1 MKRILGIVVAVV
13 IVLSSCKH
21 TASNVSLKSET
32 DSLSYI
38 IGVYFAAQVK
48 NDVSELNVDAVAKG
62 FDEYYKVDTFKM
74 NPTEINAELNKLFG
88 KLQKRAADKN
98 KVESQKMLDENK
110 KKSGVVTLPS
120 GLQYKVEKEGTGPMP
135 DSSDVVNINYT
146 GRLTN
151 GEEFDSNAKT
161 GQPAK
166 FPVTG
171 VIPGFTQ
178 ALLKMKVGSKW
189 KVFIPSE
196 LAYGEQGTRGK
207 IKSNMAL
214 IFDLE
219 LLSIEPKPT
228 PEQIKQQQQQQ
239 QQQLQQH

>member
-13 IVLSSCKH
+13 IVLSSCKQ
-21 TASNVSLKSET
+21 TAKNVSLKSEN

-38 IGVYFAAQVK
+38 IGVYFASQVK
-48 NDVSELNVDAVAKG
+48 NDVKDLNIDAVTKG
-62 FDEYYKVDTFKM
+62 FMEVYEADTFKM
-74 NPTEINAELNKLFG
+74 DPNEIQMELNKLFE
-88 KLQKRAADKN
+88 KMMKRVGEKN
-98 KVESQKMLDENK
+98 KVESQKFLEENK

-120 GLQYKVEKEGTGPMP
+120 GLQYQIIKDGTGPMP
-135 DSSDVVNINYT
+135 DSSSVVNVNYVGKLIND
-146 GRLTN
+146 
-151 GEEFDSNAKT
+151 EEFDSNAKT

-166 FPVTG
+166 FPVRG
-171 VIPGFTQ
+171 VIPGFTE

-214 IFDLE
+214 IFELE
-219 LLSIEPKPT
+219 LLSIDPKQ
-228 PEQIKQQQQQQ
+228 PEQPMPGAPQGKK
-239 QQQLQQH
+239 